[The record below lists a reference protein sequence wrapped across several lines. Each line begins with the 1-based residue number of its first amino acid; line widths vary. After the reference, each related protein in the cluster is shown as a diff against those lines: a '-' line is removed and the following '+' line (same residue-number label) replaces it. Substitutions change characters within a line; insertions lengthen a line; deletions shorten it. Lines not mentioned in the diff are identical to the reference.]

1 VRAAALPGGACPVL
15 GTERGAALASFGGL
29 GCGSGEGSVTP
40 TLPVGAECKS
50 LVFLAGE

>member
-29 GCGSGEGSVTP
+29 GCVWGGLVTP